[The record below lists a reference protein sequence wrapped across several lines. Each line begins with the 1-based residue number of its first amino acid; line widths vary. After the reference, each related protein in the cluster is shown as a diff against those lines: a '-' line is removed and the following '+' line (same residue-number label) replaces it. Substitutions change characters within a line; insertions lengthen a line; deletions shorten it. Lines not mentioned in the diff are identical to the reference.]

1 MSDSLPPIVR
11 LRSRTRNHTM
21 AKRHY
26 RIDSQLLTLSFFVA
40 MPLVAFGAFIVV
52 SIARGTLQDSL
63 GHTLEQR
70 AVQTRILIERYV
82 GDQVF
87 HVRLISLEPEVPAA
101 ILGAGRDTASRS
113 PRPGAW
119 PRAASPR
126 PSAAPVLTSPLAGM
140 LRQTVRI
147 APALR
152 LLQIIG
158 TDGRVVAASAP
169 TARSTLTD
177 TPWYKR
183 MAREG
188 LPGPYIAGPWRAPG
202 GSDAFIEI
210 VYPVWHPDT
219 GEWIGAVRAFV
230 ASSDLTGVL
239 TPVRIARSEHA
250 LLLRGSDGL
259 ILASDEN
266 DGVLVDTY
274 PGFPTLQ
281 AALAARRS
289 YSVVPGARPA
299 SDDAK
304 GGATPARLAGLSPV
318 EQIPGVDW
326 LVVVERDQ
334 SEALAPVAD
343 VTRYLWWHFIG
354 ALASVFL
361 LALYLSLRQATPV
374 IPEGLHIHETHVP
387 PSMHGADEVGP
398 PPDRQGPLS
407 VR

>member
-1 MSDSLPPIVR
+1 
-11 LRSRTRNHTM
+11 M

-40 MPLVAFGAFIVV
+40 MPLAAFGAFIVV
-52 SIARGTLQDSL
+52 SIARGALQDSL

-70 AVQTRILIERYV
+70 AVQTRILIERYI

-87 HVRLISLEPEVPAA
+87 HVRLVSLTPEVPAA
-101 ILGAGRDTASRS
+101 ILGAGRGAAADTLPA
-113 PRPGAW
+113 PGAA
-119 PRAASPR
+119 PRAASPGPATR
-126 PSAAPVLTSPLAGM
+126 PPVLSSPLAAM

-147 APALR
+147 APSLR
-152 LLQIIG
+152 LLQVIG

-169 TARSTLTD
+169 TGRSTLAD
-177 TPWYKR
+177 TPWYTR

-188 LPGPYIAGPWRAPG
+188 LPGPYIAGPWRAAG

-210 VYPVWHPDT
+210 VYPVWHPET

-230 ASSDLTGVL
+230 ASSDLAGVL

-259 ILASDEN
+259 ILASDES

-274 PGFPTLQ
+274 PGFSTLQ
-281 AALAARRS
+281 AALVARRS
-289 YSVVPGARPA
+289 YSVVPSVRPSEDAR
-299 SDDAK
+299 
-304 GGATPARLAGLSPV
+304 GRGTPARLAGLSPV
-318 EQIPGVDW
+318 DQVPGVDW

-334 SEALAPVAD
+334 SEALAPVSD
-343 VTRYLWWHFIG
+343 VTRYLWWHFLG
-354 ALASVFL
+354 AFVSVFL

-374 IPEGLHIHETHVP
+374 IEEGLHIHETHVP
-387 PSMHGADEVGP
+387 PSMHGPDESAPVP
-398 PPDRQGPLS
+398 ERQGPLS